1 MCRMNKVST
10 YDELLDLVDDKDI
23 PVGTISRG
31 KFETIYQG
39 PYFIRGAAALIVN
52 SYNQIW
58 VPERI
63 GKKSRPGTWDYSV
76 AEHVGA
82 GETYKE
88 AILRGFSEEV
98 GLKVDSNL
106 VHNFVKLS
114 PTPTSPWFTFV
125 FIYKTDKPP
134 IDYKHE
140 FSAARWMTLAE
151 LKRHIEEG
159 QSVRSG
165 LKLLILSIK
174 TLD

>member
-1 MCRMNKVST
+1 MYCVNKVSV
-10 YDELLDLVDDKDI
+10 DNELLDLVDDKDT

-31 KFETIYQG
+31 KFETSYKG
-39 PYFIRGAAALIVN
+39 PYFIRGSAALIVN
-52 SYNQIW
+52 GYDQIW

-63 GKKSRPGTWDYSV
+63 SKKSAPSTWDYSV

-88 AILRGFSEEV
+88 AIVRGFKEEV
-98 GLKVDSNL
+98 GLKVDGSL
-106 VHNFVKLS
+106 IRSFAKLS
-114 PTPTSPWFTFV
+114 PTSTSPWFTSV
-125 FIYKTDKPP
+125 FIYKTDKSPVN
-134 IDYKHE
+134 YKHE

-151 LKRHIEEG
+151 LKGHIKQG

-174 TLD
+174 SL